1 MHIKTQTTITE
12 NQNKCNFRDI
22 MCVLFVEKEYFYCVE
37 FENILFNAFDTYML
51 TVKPQF
57 YYTTYLS
64 KQIASLFNQTS
75 NGILSINYLISS
87 TGSYMLTASKN
98 TSRYPCHT
106 PNCFLRILNRKFL
119 KNKIDAV
126 KFHQF
131 RYLTK
136 NQYLM

>member
-64 KQIASLFNQTS
+64 K
-75 NGILSINYLISS
+75 
-87 TGSYMLTASKN
+87 
-98 TSRYPCHT
+98 
-106 PNCFLRILNRKFL
+106 
-119 KNKIDAV
+119 
-126 KFHQF
+126 
-131 RYLTK
+131 
-136 NQYLM
+136 